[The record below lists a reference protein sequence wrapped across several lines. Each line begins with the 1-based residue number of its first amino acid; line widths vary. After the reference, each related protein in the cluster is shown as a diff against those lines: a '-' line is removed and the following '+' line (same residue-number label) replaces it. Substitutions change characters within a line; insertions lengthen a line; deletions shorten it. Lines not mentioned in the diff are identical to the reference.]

1 MTALVESRGAGLAQE
16 DLAFFEALLRER
28 RAQLL
33 ERLGRLE
40 RGAGTPNGE
49 LSTLPNHLA
58 DLGTDQFEQSL
69 SLELLSEEARELQ
82 EIDEALGRLRDGTYG
97 RCEDC
102 GAPIARARLEAIPYA
117 RQCRDCRMKEEGI

>member
-1 MTALVESRGAGLAQE
+1 MTALVESRGAGLVQE

-40 RGAGTPNGE
+40 REAGTPNGE

-97 RCEDC
+97 CCEDC
-102 GAPIARARLEAIPYA
+102 GAPIARARLEAIPYT
-117 RQCRDCRMKEEGI
+117 RQCRDCRMNEEVI